1 MLTPFSALLAAAARS
16 PGVLSVH
23 VPEDW
28 LQGRSL
34 FGGLQ
39 AALAV
44 EAMRTLVPGVP
55 LRVLQTTF
63 IGPVGGGLVTV
74 SARVLR
80 AGKNVTHVE
89 ARLGDDAVFIGIFGT
104 SRPTVV
110 DVPLA
115 PPPGPTPQSPLRTL
129 PFIPGVTPNF
139 TQHYAATWRRGA
151 TPFTATPSPDPVLE
165 LAVRDEGP
173 FTESHLIALADF
185 IPPIALSYLRAPA
198 PGSTVTW
205 MLELLRHDFAAQPM
219 SGWVIDGRLVAAK
232 DGYTSQT
239 VTVVAPDGV
248 PAALSRQS
256 MLVFS

>member
-1 MLTPFSALLAAAARS
+1 MLTTFSTLLAAAGRS

-23 VPEDW
+23 VPDDW

-44 EAMRTLVPGVP
+44 ETMRTLVPDVP

-63 IGPVGGGLVTV
+63 VGPVGGGLVTV

-80 AGKNVTHVE
+80 AGKNVMHVE
-89 ARLGDDAVFIGIFGT
+89 ARLGDDAVFIGIFGQN
-104 SRPTVV
+104 RPSVV
-110 DVPLA
+110 GITLEE
-115 PPPGPTPQSPLRTL
+115 PPRPSPTASPRTL

-151 TPFTATPSPDPVLE
+151 TPFTATPSPDPYLE
-165 LAVRDEGP
+165 LTVQDDGP
-173 FTESHLIALADF
+173 FTEAHLIALADF
-185 IPPIALSYLRAPA
+185 IPPIALSYLRVPA
-198 PGSTVTW
+198 PGSSVTW
-205 MLELLRHDFAAQPM
+205 MLELLRYDFAAQPM
-219 SGWVIDGRLVAAK
+219 SGWVIDGRLLAAK

-239 VTVVAPDGV
+239 VTVIAPDGT

-256 MLVFS
+256 MLVFG